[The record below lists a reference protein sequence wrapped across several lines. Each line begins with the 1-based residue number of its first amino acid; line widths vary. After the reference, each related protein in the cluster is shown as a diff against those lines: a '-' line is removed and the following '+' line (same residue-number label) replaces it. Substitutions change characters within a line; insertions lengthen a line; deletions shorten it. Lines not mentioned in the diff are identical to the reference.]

1 MKKHSLFAGLALL
14 LLLEAATACRPRVET
29 PDAGPLAAPMRPDA
43 GPLVILSLH
52 LEASLPDGGTLSEP
66 LDATTTPLFP
76 VVQTLLIT
84 SNLPLHNY
92 RLRIL
97 DEVDRALASDDV
109 PEETGSGLR
118 YRVALLSPL
127 RPGHRYTVLLDAQ
140 SGTTLDDG
148 RGVALNEQRFE
159 FRVEGERERDVP
171 VKKHAVKH
179 RHRRGDETH

>member
-1 MKKHSLFAGLALL
+1 MKKHSLLARLALL
-14 LLLEAATACRPRVET
+14 YILVAPTACRPRVEAT
-29 PDAGPLAAPMRPDA
+29 DAGASLVPMRPDA
-43 GPLVILSLH
+43 GPVVVLSLH

-97 DEVDRALASDDV
+97 DEIDRALASNDV
-109 PEETGSGLR
+109 PEETASGLR
-118 YRVALLSPL
+118 YHVALLSPL

-140 SGTTLDDG
+140 SGATLDDG
-148 RGVALNEQRFE
+148 RGIALNEQRFD
-159 FRVEGERERDVP
+159 FRVEGERQRDAP
-171 VKKHAVKH
+171 VKTHAVKH
-179 RHRRGDETH
+179 RHRRSDGNQ